1 MEVPALQGFRVHN
14 VHVNEHYE
22 ELEQEHLDKN
32 GLKKLTSFPMA
43 CLDGDWQG
51 QELAELPDVT
61 APSPSAWAW
70 PILQPQFP
78 WLK

>member
-22 ELEQEHLDKN
+22 ELGQEHLDKN

-43 CLDGDWQG
+43 CLDGD
-51 QELAELPDVT
+51 
-61 APSPSAWAW
+61 
-70 PILQPQFP
+70 
-78 WLK
+78 